1 MKTKERYNLEIHNT
15 GRLFTWIALAL
26 MLALPPVFF
35 IATKSSPAWDKF
47 AGAIPFI
54 LGYLAIGFI
63 EAVSYAPLLGT
74 GGQYLGFITGNIAN
88 LKLPCAINAQNTSKT
103 EPNSEEQELVTTV
116 SIAVS
121 SIVTTLI
128 IIIGLIPLSLYK
140 EQIVAAL
147 APISPYVLPAIFG
160 GLTVVLFARYF
171 KIASIPFVV
180 MLGISI
186 ILFAAG
192 LDLGQ
197 STMIPLGMVVAVV
210 YAYILYKRKKI

>member
-1 MKTKERYNLEIHNT
+1 
-15 GRLFTWIALAL
+15 
-26 MLALPPVFF
+26 MLVLPPVFF
-35 IATKSSPAWDKF
+35 IASGSSPAWDKF
-47 AGAIPFI
+47 ISAIPFI
-54 LGYLAIGFI
+54 LGYLAIGLI

-103 EPNSEEQELVTTV
+103 IQGSEEQELVTTV

-128 IIIGLIPLSLYK
+128 IIIGLIPLSLYQK
-140 EQIVAAL
+140 EIISAI

-171 KIASIPFVV
+171 KLASVPFVI
-180 MLGISI
+180 MLAVSI
-186 ILFAAG
+186 VLFAMG
-192 LDLGQ
+192 QDLGQ
-197 STMIPLGMVVAVV
+197 STMIPIGMVVAVV
-210 YAYILYKRKKI
+210 YAYILYKKNKI

>member
-1 MKTKERYNLEIHNT
+1 MKTRERYNLEIHNT

-35 IATKSSPAWDKF
+35 IATKSSPAWDKL

-103 EPNSEEQELVTTV
+103 EANSEEQELVTTV

-140 EQIVAAL
+140 EQIVSAL